1 VLRLVIA
8 DGGKL
13 LAIGVIAG
21 LVAALAT
28 TRFLTTFLYETRTHD
43 PMTFVIVA
51 IVLVIVGLLACGIPA
66 SRASRL
72 DPLLALRIE

>member
-28 TRFLTTFLYETRTHD
+28 TRFLTT
-43 PMTFVIVA
+43 V
-51 IVLVIVGLLACGIPA
+51 
-66 SRASRL
+66 S
-72 DPLLALRIE
+72 LRDENS